1 MYRCYTNGYHHG
13 LYGSRYVYKRYALLN
28 LRSVSTGGHRDS
40 IVTEKP
46 DGDNSKH
53 DDEALRVEL
62 FDVIDFSNKVLEK
75 TIRSMPRPD
84 TRHDRKRGST
94 MRESRSFTAHKSH
107 DTNITPKKKAHKDTS
122 FTLSSKRAKHVTVT
136 LEDGIVSEKN
146 GKGKPVVQPPELVH
160 DLNRILY
167 QPVTLHPLRDS
178 RTGIYNFER
187 RLETIAPDYLESKE
201 DGVHFVTPHRD
212 AKLLE
217 LAGKFQQ
224 KYISST
230 SSMTSTLSHLHYLLS
245 NFRPLNVIA
254 SPISKYFPQKNCSFT
269 QGAQFPSTI
278 ILRKKNSKVRSLDSD
293 RSLDREI
300 ILSIL
305 GHSLEEFLTQKIPD
319 QEETYHYSKIDDFIL
334 RSQLDAYDPRLP
346 GTGVFDLKTRAVAAI
361 RHDLSYVEKNN
372 NYTGYEID
380 KVYGEF
386 ESLEREFFE
395 LIRSTLLKYSLQ
407 ARIGK
412 MDGIFV
418 AYHNISR
425 MFGFQYLP
433 LDEIDYIIHS
443 SYSSQFKRALDSRD
457 NNLKQIHGDEK
468 FILDYQRND
477 RAIAARVADSEFKMS
492 IILLRNILDYIE
504 GKLKMKGI
512 DNWQMCKIM
521 MKTENVTET
530 IPNSDKKVTIPLLRV
545 VILPLPPSYK
555 DKPLLTKGKNK
566 SQILKQITTIREDN
580 EKLIEKQR
588 NSMTGFEIRVDHF
601 YKHHPDTTSLPYFA
615 KRESNVLDPKSCEYV
630 AEKVNENYYRDF
642 KSSKTPNFFH
652 PKDVSTWRSICKF
665 TDIEDKDSLKDL
677 YEKYLDEKLNSLQ
690 DQCVIKE
697 SLSTPDTTGTIVER
711 INNFMQGKN
720 VEDQKRKESSRS
732 TTNQPSNFQSKLR
745 AYAKKGEVRRK
756 LLDKNNANEISQNK
770 TSLDA

>member
-1 MYRCYTNGYHHG
+1 M
-13 LYGSRYVYKRYALLN
+13 LQGSRYVYRNYALSN
-28 LRSVSTGGHRDS
+28 CRSVSTGSGHRDS
-40 IVTEKP
+40 TVTE
-46 DGDNSKH
+46 GDSSKH
-53 DDEALRVEL
+53 DDEALRGEV
-62 FDVIDFSNKVLEK
+62 FDVIDFSNRVLEK
-75 TIRSMPRPD
+75 TIRSMSGSDGRHQRKPRNAST
-84 TRHDRKRGST
+84 TRRK
-94 MRESRSFTAHKSH
+94 H
-107 DTNITPKKKAHKDTS
+107 DTSKKKTYKDTS
-122 FTLSSKRAKHVTVT
+122 FTLSSKRIKHVTVT
-136 LEDGIVSEKN
+136 LEDGIINEKD
-146 GKGKPVVQPPELVH
+146 GKRKPAVQPPELVH

-187 RLETIAPDYLESKE
+187 GLETITPDYLESKE
-201 DGVHFVTPHRD
+201 DSVHFVTPHRD

-217 LAGKFQQ
+217 LAGKFEQ
-224 KYISST
+224 KYVSST

-245 NFRPLNVIA
+245 NFRSLNVIA
-254 SPISKYFPQKNCSFT
+254 SPISKYFPQTNCTFT

-278 ILRKKNSKVRSLDSD
+278 ILRKMNSKVRSLDSD

-305 GHSLEEFLTQKIPD
+305 GHSLEEFLTEKVSD
-319 QEETYHYSKIDDFIL
+319 REETYHYSKIDDFIL

-443 SYSSQFKRALDSRD
+443 SYGSQFKRALDHRN
-457 NNLKQIHGDEK
+457 NNLKQIYGDEK
-468 FILDYQRND
+468 FILHHQRND
-477 RAIAARVADSEFKMS
+477 RAIAAKVADAEFKMS
-492 IILLRNILDYIE
+492 IILLRNILNYLE
-504 GKLKMKGI
+504 EKLKLKGI
-512 DNWQMCKIM
+512 NDWQLCKIM

-530 IPNSDKKVTIPLLRV
+530 IPNSDKRESIPLLRV
-545 VILPLPPSYK
+545 VVLPLPPSYK
-555 DKPLLTKGKNK
+555 DKPLLTKGKDK
-566 SQILKQITTIREDN
+566 SEILKQISTIREDN
-580 EKLIEKQR
+580 EKLVEKQI
-588 NSMTGFEIRVDHF
+588 NSMIGFEVRVDHF
-601 YKHHPDTTSLPYFA
+601 YKHHPDSTRLPYFA
-615 KRESNVLDPKSCEYV
+615 KRENNVLDPESCDYV
-630 AEKVNENYYRDF
+630 TEKVNENYYRDF
-642 KSSKTPNFFH
+642 KSFKSPNFFH
-652 PKDVSTWRSICKF
+652 AKDVSTWRSICKF
-665 TDIEDKDSLKDL
+665 SDIEDKDSLRNL

-697 SLSTPDTTGTIVER
+697 SLSTPDENGSIVER

-720 VEDQKRKESSRS
+720 EEDQKRKESSRS
-732 TTNQPSNFQSKLR
+732 TTDEPSHFQSKLR

-756 LLDKNNANEISQNK
+756 VLDKNIANEFLQNK